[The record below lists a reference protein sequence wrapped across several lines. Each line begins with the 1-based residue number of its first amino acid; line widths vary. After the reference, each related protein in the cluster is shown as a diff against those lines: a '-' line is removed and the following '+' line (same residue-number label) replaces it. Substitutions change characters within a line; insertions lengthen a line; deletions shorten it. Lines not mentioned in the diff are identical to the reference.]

1 MEMLNNVVSIENTI
15 DKVDAQ
21 TLKLANEIKFE
32 INKLLGVTESESVD
46 WLDIPIDYLALHNQ
60 LKGSFYSSVNR
71 RIYLVNEDGSL
82 IQFDASEAISAL
94 TRRYGAAIDD
104 LKLEDIVEDRVRR
117 ITNGNAERKSLL
129 KKISE
134 VPSKSLISFIKYYSQ
149 RDKISIEVDIFAED
163 SYIRLTPDSAIIRF
177 NHIPYECKVSENNL
191 IDDIISDY
199 KMHFPELDDL
209 LKLIVASRFARD
221 RKKCYLWLKCQ
232 SDWGKGFLS
241 GVLSELG
248 LVVHTSVNEIERM
261 MSGAPVAKDYPAF
274 KRALILWIDEFKSI
288 KSEVKELCSS
298 INISPKNQLSVTVPL
313 YTKLFT
319 SDEGVSSMANE
330 YGIEDQFAN
339 RFSLIEVD
347 GNIEKRSKWLEVGKA
362 VYADNVGSYA
372 ANTINKMI
380 DELRALGE
388 IEASIEADKIIAEF
402 VSKYGIDKKFSRLSS
417 SLDMVVSEISSYIY
431 ERYKSHPSAMKIE
444 GYIYL
449 RSASKEVGNIITDIF
464 DKSMAGTYI
473 KKKDQIIKKL
483 SLSGEGVK
491 VVKID
496 GTTVRAVIVRKPEDF
511 DFNLPPESSE
521 PPC

>member
-221 RKKCYLWLKCQ
+221 RK
-232 SDWGKGFLS
+232 
-241 GVLSELG
+241 
-248 LVVHTSVNEIERM
+248 
-261 MSGAPVAKDYPAF
+261 
-274 KRALILWIDEFKSI
+274 
-288 KSEVKELCSS
+288 
-298 INISPKNQLSVTVPL
+298 
-313 YTKLFT
+313 
-319 SDEGVSSMANE
+319 
-330 YGIEDQFAN
+330 
-339 RFSLIEVD
+339 
-347 GNIEKRSKWLEVGKA
+347 
-362 VYADNVGSYA
+362 NVICG
-372 ANTINKMI
+372 
-380 DELRALGE
+380 
-388 IEASIEADKIIAEF
+388 
-402 VSKYGIDKKFSRLSS
+402 
-417 SLDMVVSEISSYIY
+417 
-431 ERYKSHPSAMKIE
+431 
-444 GYIYL
+444 
-449 RSASKEVGNIITDIF
+449 
-464 DKSMAGTYI
+464 
-473 KKKDQIIKKL
+473 
-483 SLSGEGVK
+483 
-491 VVKID
+491 
-496 GTTVRAVIVRKPEDF
+496 
-511 DFNLPPESSE
+511 
-521 PPC
+521 